1 MDEKEWFQNLD
12 RSELVWLDSFAT
24 IRERIH
30 QTANIEMFHVNE
42 KESQRALNKLIEH
55 QQEEAQEKAFL
66 EEKEK
71 K

>member
-1 MDEKEWFQNLD
+1 M
-12 RSELVWLDSFAT
+12 DSFAT